1 MTRPRIIL
9 TNWWLRTGYVLLFAG
24 FGAGLAVVAD
34 VPMIPA
40 VGCYVGFA
48 LLRVWLNL

>member
-1 MTRPRIIL
+1 MTRPRIVL
-9 TNWWLRTGYVLLFAG
+9 TNWRRRTAYVLLFAG

-34 VPMIPA
+34 IPMVPA

-48 LLRVWLNL
+48 LLRVWLDL